1 MSKRIIDDLVNTF
14 FRVGIIDK
22 NSNTKKLKMD
32 MYNNINNIITTYKDP
47 KELEIVIMDTVKEHK
62 NNN

>member
-22 NSNTKKLKMD
+22 KSNTKKLKMD
-32 MYNNINNIITTYKDP
+32 MYTNINNIITTYKDP
-47 KELEIVIMDTVKEHK
+47 KELEIVIIDTVKEYK
-62 NNN
+62 NNS